1 VIDRRSGGQPAFV
14 PTIAKGF
21 EMSGEGGEAR
31 SGSGKRA
38 RKIIVCATGAYVVYS
53 LPRIILHLL
62 NHVADDV
69 QVVLSKEAAKM
80 VSRQSVEATSRNHV
94 FVEMNETADGVY
106 VPHIELARDAD
117 FILVYPATVNILGKV
132 ANGIADDL
140 ISALIIA
147 AEIPV
152 VFVPVSNP
160 AMLEH
165 PAVQRNIDRL
175 KSDGYIVLPP
185 MLGPEVAT
193 RERMEMVGGGFP
205 MPTLLLQMNAVLGD
219 PSNPRGKARR
229 SPS

>member
-1 VIDRRSGGQPAFV
+1 MSGGV
-14 PTIAKGF
+14 I
-21 EMSGEGGEAR
+21 GGEAQ
-31 SGSGKRA
+31 SGAGKRA
-38 RKIIVCATGAYVVYS
+38 RKIILCATGAYIVYS

-62 NHVADDV
+62 RHVADDV
-69 QVVLSKEAAKM
+69 QVVLSREAARM

-94 FVEMNETADGVY
+94 FVEMNETGDGVY

-117 FILVYPATVNILGKV
+117 FIVVYPATVNILGKV

-160 AMLEH
+160 AMLDH
-165 PAVQRNIDRL
+165 PAVQRNVERL

-193 RERMEMVGGGFP
+193 RERMEMIGGSFP
-205 MPTLLLQMNAVLGD
+205 MPTLLLQMNAVLSD
-219 PSNPRGKARR
+219 PGNPRGKARR
-229 SPS
+229 SPSEN